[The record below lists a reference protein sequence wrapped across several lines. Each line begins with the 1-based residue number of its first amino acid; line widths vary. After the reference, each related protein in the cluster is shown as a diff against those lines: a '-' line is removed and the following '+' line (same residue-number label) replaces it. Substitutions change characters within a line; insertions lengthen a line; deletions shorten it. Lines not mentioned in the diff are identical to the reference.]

1 MDLRA
6 ARGRD
11 GTVGTLMTGL
21 ITRARLRPGAVAAI
35 LARDAR
41 RDGGHALVWTLF
53 EGQAHGDRRFLY
65 REEGQGPQDGYLI
78 VSTVPPADPDGLW
91 DLRTKPYEPA
101 LAAGDPLRFVLRVN
115 PAVTYKDGETTRRVD
130 VVMKAKAP
138 LDGAA
143 RRAVD
148 KDTLV
153 RDWLTPRLAERG
165 ADLGAFAL
173 TGWQVRTMGQGGR
186 RRNLAVADAEGTLTV
201 SDPAPFT
208 DLLFAGIGKARAY
221 GCGLLLV
228 RRA

>member
-1 MDLRA
+1 MI
-6 ARGRD
+6 GI
-11 GTVGTLMTGL
+11 

-41 RDGGHALVWTLF
+41 RDAGHALVWTLF
-53 EGQAHGDRRFLY
+53 AGQAPGDRRFLY

-78 VSTVPPADPDGLW
+78 VSTVPPADPEGLW
-91 DLRTKPYEPA
+91 EMRSKPYEPN
-101 LAAGDPLRFVLRVN
+101 LSVGDGLRFALRMN
-115 PAVTYKDGETTRRVD
+115 PAVTYKDGETSRRAD

-138 LDGAA
+138 LDRAG

-148 KDTLV
+148 KEALV
-153 RDWLTPRLAERG
+153 RDWLASRLAGRG
-165 ADLGAFAL
+165 ADLDAFAL
-173 TGWQVRTMGQGGR
+173 TGWQVRGMGQGGR

-201 SDPAPFT
+201 TEPDAFT

-228 RRA
+228 RRT